1 MDLGEGVIIEILDA
15 IKETSDSEELAVY
28 LEILSKLE
36 ADIETLKVGTCV
48 EASYRIFTNFS
59 YLIQKTQAGFRLRQL
74 RKSNTDSR
82 VQSLCKSQISEY
94 KALVHAEMEKKEQTN
109 PHKRRKTAK

>member
-1 MDLGEGVIIEILDA
+1 MSATRLSGTKRKRKTGLVDLGEGVIIEILDA

-36 ADIETLKVGTCV
+36 ADIETLK
-48 EASYRIFTNFS
+48 
-59 YLIQKTQAGFRLRQL
+59 KTQAGFRLRQL